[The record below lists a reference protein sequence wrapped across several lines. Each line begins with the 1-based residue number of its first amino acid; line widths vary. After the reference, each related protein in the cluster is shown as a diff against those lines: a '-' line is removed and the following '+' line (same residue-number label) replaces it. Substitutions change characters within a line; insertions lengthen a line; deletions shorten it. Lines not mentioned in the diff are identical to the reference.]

1 MPEMDSLAYIWER
14 LPLALLFASGYLAYR
29 LLAVSG
35 LTDWSVRWAV
45 RKSRGAPRRI
55 VFYVIAVTAFLSAFI
70 PNAITVLAV
79 LPVVT
84 ALDREHGRRH
94 PGAPLTTALAL
105 ATMYGANIGGMA
117 SLIGSPANLILLG
130 VLDLYHVPGREQIT
144 FFNWFLWGVPL
155 AAILVF
161 LGWALIALLALPRGL
176 GPDPGLGGEPPRFG
190 PLQRMGARLYCL
202 FLGFWILEAV
212 LKELWPGFAPL
223 ETPAA
228 LAFFAW
234 FCLESFRGRT
244 LDGRRG
250 PLLGLR
256 SLFAGLPARGLF
268 WLAVILAV
276 MLAANSLGLDRS
288 VAGFFAAATS
298 SLDSTLLLT
307 LIFALAAIFLTEILS
322 NTVVAVALFPV
333 AFFAAQA
340 AGLDPLPLMIAV
352 SVAATCAFMTPIA
365 TMPNALVYGAL
376 RGTSLRAMLVLG
388 CCMNLLGALAMT
400 GWLCWIIPLL
410 YGRPA
415 G

>member
-1 MPEMDSLAYIWER
+1 MESLAYIWER

-29 LLAVSG
+29 LLAASG
-35 LTDWSVRWAV
+35 LTDWAVRWAV
-45 RKSRGAPRRI
+45 RKSKGAPARI
-55 VFYVIAVTAFLSAFI
+55 ILYVVAVTAFLSAFI

-84 ALDREHGRRH
+84 ALDQEHNRRH
-94 PGAPLTTALAL
+94 PGRPLTTALAL

-117 SLIGSPANLILLG
+117 SLIGSPANLVLLG
-130 VLDLYHVPGREQIT
+130 ILDFYHVPGREQIT

-155 AAILVF
+155 AAVLAL
-161 LGWALIALLALPRGL
+161 LGWGLIVLTLPRGL
-176 GPDPGLGGEPPRFG
+176 GPDPDLGGEPPRFG
-190 PLQRMGARLYCL
+190 PLQRLGARLYLL
-202 FLGFWILEAV
+202 FLGFWILSGV
-212 LKELWPGFAPL
+212 LREVWPGFAAL

-234 FCLESFRGRT
+234 FCWEGFHCRDQGTCRA
-244 LDGRRG
+244 
-250 PLLGLR
+250 PLLQLR
-256 SLFAGLPARGLF
+256 SLFSGLPRRGLF

-276 MLAANSLGLDRS
+276 MLGANFLGLDRS
-288 VAGFFAAATS
+288 VAGFFAAATGA
-298 SLDSTLLLT
+298 LDSALLLS
-307 LIFALAAIFLTEILS
+307 LVFALAAIFLTEILS

-352 SVAATCAFMTPIA
+352 SVAATCAFMTPVA
-365 TMPNALVYGAL
+365 TMPNALVFGAM
-376 RGTSLRAMLVLG
+376 RGTSVRAMFVLG
-388 CCMNLLGALAMT
+388 FCMNLLGALIMS
-400 GWLCWIIPLL
+400 GWLTWAIPLL

>member
-1 MPEMDSLAYIWER
+1 MPEMNSLDYIWER

-29 LLAVSG
+29 LLAVSQ

-55 VFYVIAVTAFLSAFI
+55 VFYMIAVTAFLSAFI

-84 ALDREHGRRH
+84 ALDREHSRRH

-130 VLDLYHVPGREQIT
+130 VLDLYHVPGREQIN

-155 AAILVF
+155 AVILML
-161 LGWALIALLALPRGL
+161 LGWALIAFLTLPGGQGQEL
-176 GPDPGLGGEPPRFG
+176 ELVGEPPRFG
-190 PLQRMGARLYCL
+190 QLQRLGARLYCL
-202 FLGFWILEAV
+202 FLGFWILEAMF
-212 LKELWPGFAPL
+212 KELWPGFAAL
-223 ETPAA
+223 ETPVS
-228 LAFFAW
+228 LVFFVW

-244 LDGRRG
+244 LDGRQE
-250 PLLGLR
+250 PLLNLR
-256 SLFAGLPARGLF
+256 SLFVGLPAQGLF
-268 WLAVILAV
+268 WLAVILAM
-276 MLAANSLGLDRS
+276 MLAANFLGLDRS
-288 VAGFFAAATS
+288 VAGFLAAVIGA
-298 SLDSTLLLT
+298 LDSPPLM
-307 LIFALAAIFLTEILS
+307 IMVFAMAAIFLTEVLS

-340 AGLDPLPLMIAV
+340 AGLAPLPLMIAV
-352 SVAATCAFMTPIA
+352 SVAATCAFMTPVA
-365 TMPNALVYGAL
+365 TVPNALVYGSL
-376 RGTSLRAMLVLG
+376 RGVSLRAMLVLG
-388 CCMNLLGALAMT
+388 CCMNLLGALLMS

-410 YGRPA
+410 YGRSA